1 MNNEHSCNLYSF
13 HCFPEDKSTA
23 GSKTG
28 FNEMRLAYIKKGE
41 CFVETADGFSL
52 TIKEGD
58 IWFLPAKK
66 PYVSHW
72 SGQNNEFYA
81 IEFDCDNMSLF
92 YDQFQTFHL
101 ENAEELFKSLNYHY
115 ENNCQFSCLSYFFKL
130 LSLVV
135 PRIKKADTNFD
146 TILPAINFIKD
157 NCEKTI
163 RVDYLA
169 SLCYL
174 STSRFYS
181 LFKSATSTSPIE
193 YKNAIKLSKA
203 IALIKSGETL
213 EKICEKL
220 NFSSPSFLRRLLKK
234 HYSLSP
240 KQIRYIDN
248 TL

>member
-1 MNNEHSCNLYSF
+1 MNNKHSCSLYSF
-13 HCFPEDKSTA
+13 HYFPADKTVA

-28 FNEMRLAYIKKGE
+28 FNEMRLAYVKKGE
-41 CFVETADGFSL
+41 CFMETSDGFSL
-52 TIKEGD
+52 TIREGD
-58 IWFLPAKK
+58 LWFLPAKK

-72 SGQNNEFYA
+72 SGQNIEFYS
-81 IEFDCDNMSLF
+81 IEFDCDNMALF
-92 YDQFQTFHL
+92 YDEFQTFRL
-101 ENAEELFKSLNYHY
+101 ENAEELFVSLNYHY
-115 ENNCQFSCLSYFFKL
+115 ENDSPFSCLAYFYKL

-135 PRIKKADTNFD
+135 PLIKKADANFD

-157 NCEKTI
+157 NCDKNI
-163 RVDYLA
+163 RVSELA

-174 STSRFYS
+174 STSRFYA

-193 YKNAIKLSKA
+193 YKNSVKLSKA

-220 NFSSPSFLRRLLKK
+220 NFASPSFLRRLLKK
-234 HYSLSP
+234 HYALSP
-240 KQIRYIDN
+240 KQIRNLDN